1 MTKETENYLILKPI
15 AERFSRVS
23 AEITDEDI
31 KYIIKELMR
40 EKISEALDFSAIQD
54 KLVEWVDNNED
65 LIIHAMQ
72 DSIMERFGLPINYK
86 WY

>member
-72 DSIMERFGLPINYK
+72 DSIMERFGLPSDYR